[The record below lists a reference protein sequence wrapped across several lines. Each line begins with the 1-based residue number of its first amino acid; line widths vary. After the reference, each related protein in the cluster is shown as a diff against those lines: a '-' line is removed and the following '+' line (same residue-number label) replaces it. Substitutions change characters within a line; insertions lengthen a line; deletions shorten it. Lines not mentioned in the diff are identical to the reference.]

1 VYSGKSMSF
10 LRLESAALTETDKT
24 IVELKRQLKERD
36 KEIETMKAT
45 IVKIQPVLEFV
56 NSFDAPENLKT
67 ILKFSKT
74 TT

>member
-1 VYSGKSMSF
+1 MSF

-36 KEIETMKAT
+36 KEIETMKPT

>member
-36 KEIETMKAT
+36 KKVVSPGASSGA
-45 IVKIQPVLEFV
+45 LR
-56 NSFDAPENLKT
+56 
-67 ILKFSKT
+67 
-74 TT
+74 

>member
-36 KEIETMKAT
+36 KEIETMKPT
-45 IVKIQPVLEFV
+45 IIKIQPVLEFV

>member
-1 VYSGKSMSF
+1 MSF

-36 KEIETMKAT
+36 KEIETMKPT
-45 IVKIQPVLEFV
+45 IVKTQPVLEFV

>member
-1 VYSGKSMSF
+1 MSF
-10 LRLESAALTETDKT
+10 LRLDSAALTETDKT

-36 KEIETMKAT
+36 KEIETIEAT
-45 IVKIQPVLEFV
+45 IVKIQSVLEFV

>member
-1 VYSGKSMSF
+1 MSF
-10 LRLESAALTETDKT
+10 LRLELSALTETDKT

-36 KEIETMKAT
+36 KKIETMKPT
-45 IVKIQPVLEFV
+45 IVKIQSVLEFV

-74 TT
+74 TS

>member
-1 VYSGKSMSF
+1 MSF

-24 IVELKRQLKERD
+24 ILELRRQLKERD
-36 KEIETMKAT
+36 KEIETMKPT

-67 ILKFSKT
+67 ILNFSKT